1 MKSGCSQTAAAS
13 YDERAYKASFTLHE
27 LEFASHATKFAVSAA
42 NQYEVG
48 QRDMTLCMTN

>member
-27 LEFASHATKFAVSAA
+27 LEFANHATKFTVSAA

-48 QRDMTLCMTN
+48 QRDMTFCMTN